1 MHMKRLIVTGAVALL
16 PPVVLAGLALGGSTR
31 SETTVA
37 SQATAAYH
45 DVDQALA
52 AGYAPS
58 DFPGLPGTAECFQSS
73 EGGMGIHYIN
83 GTFLTDGIIDAAKP
97 EALVYEPRADGRL
110 KLVALEYVILQAQS
124 AGGPPALFGEQFMPN
139 DGVALGVPPLY
150 TLHAW
155 IWKPNPSGLLQ
166 PWNPNTSCNP

>member
-1 MHMKRLIVTGAVALL
+1 MRRKRLLFMGVVALL
-16 PPVVLAGLALGGSTR
+16 VPVAAAGIALAGSPR

-37 SQATAAYH
+37 SEATAAFH
-45 DVDQALA
+45 DVGKALA

-58 DFPGLPGTAECFQSS
+58 DFPGLPGSAECFQSA

-83 GTFLTDGIIDAAKP
+83 GAYLTDGVIDAAKP
-97 EALVYEPRADGRL
+97 EALVYEPRENGKL
-110 KLVALEYVILQAQS
+110 KLVALEYVIFQS
-124 AGGPPALFGEQFMPN
+124 DSPGGAPSLFGDEFAPN

-155 IWKPNPSGLLQ
+155 IWQPNPTGLLE
-166 PWNPNTSCNP
+166 PWNPTVQC

>member
-1 MHMKRLIVTGAVALL
+1 MRRKLVLAAALALFAAAAVAGIA
-16 PPVVLAGLALGGSTR
+16 LAGSTR

-37 SQATAAYH
+37 SQATASFH
-45 DVDQALA
+45 DVDKALA

-58 DFPGLPGTAECFQSS
+58 DFPGLPGTAECFESPA
-73 EGGMGIHYIN
+73 GGMGIHYIN
-83 GTFLTDGIIDAAKP
+83 GTYLVDGVIDAARP
-97 EALVYEPRADGRL
+97 EALVYEPRENGKL
-110 KLVALEYVILQAQS
+110 KLVALEYVIFQS
-124 AGGPPALFGEQFMPN
+124 DSPGGPPSLFGERFAPN

-166 PWNPNTSCNP
+166 PWNPRTSCG